1 MDVTIKD
8 VAREAQVAPST
19 VSRVLKD
26 SPSISSET
34 KERVREVMVR
44 LGYTP
49 NFQARSLAAKST
61 QAIGVI
67 MPDTAYH
74 AFKNPFFSVV
84 LRGISQNAHQHKF
97 GLYLSTS
104 PTKDGIYE
112 EVVSMVQG
120 KRVDGVILLYSR
132 KNDEVI
138 RYLEKSKF
146 PFTVVGRP
154 LHHDKKITFVDND
167 NFQAAKQVT
176 EYLIQLGHSQIAFMG
191 GNDQFAVSIDR
202 FNGYRRALDEA
213 KMVFSKDYLV
223 GEHEFNE
230 NGLEAVR
237 KLMALESRP
246 TAIVAEDDLT
256 GYELLS
262 YLEKLD
268 ILVPRDVSIIGF
280 NNLMLS
286 KHSRPPLTS
295 VEINIFQ
302 LGTEAANC
310 LFEKIEDPKTLPKR
324 ITIPTQLVERESCCR
339 LN

>member
-1 MDVTIKD
+1 V
-8 VAREAQVAPST
+8 
-19 VSRVLKD
+19 
-26 SPSISSET
+26 
-34 KERVREVMVR
+34 
-44 LGYTP
+44 
-49 NFQARSLAAKST
+49 
-61 QAIGVI
+61 
-67 MPDTAYH
+67 
-74 AFKNPFFSVV
+74 
-84 LRGISQNAHQHKF
+84 
-97 GLYLSTS
+97 
-104 PTKDGIYE
+104 
-112 EVVSMVQG
+112 
-120 KRVDGVILLYSR
+120 
-132 KNDEVI
+132 
-138 RYLEKSKF
+138 
-146 PFTVVGRP
+146 
-154 LHHDKKITFVDND
+154 
-167 NFQAAKQVT
+167 
-176 EYLIQLGHSQIAFMG
+176 
-191 GNDQFAVSIDR
+191 
-202 FNGYRRALDEA
+202 
-213 KMVFSKDYLV
+213 LV

-324 ITIPTQLVERESCCR
+324 ITIPTQLVERESYLLGCLKVIIIYKR
-339 LN
+339 NFFIMMQRPSDYSKWKLRFFQIVLIDQSHKRWNL